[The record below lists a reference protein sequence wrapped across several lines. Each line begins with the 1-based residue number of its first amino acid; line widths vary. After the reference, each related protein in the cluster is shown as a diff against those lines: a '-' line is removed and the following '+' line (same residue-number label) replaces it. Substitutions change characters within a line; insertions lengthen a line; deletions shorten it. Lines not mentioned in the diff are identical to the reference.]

1 MKKTISTYWP
11 VAILLP
17 ITLAFCMHAGDGN
30 GAAKRHEETS
40 VAGVS
45 AELARAI
52 SLGFVEDDEAQSAAI
67 ATQKTL

>member
-17 ITLAFCMHAGDGN
+17 VVLAFCMHAGESGTV
-30 GAAKRHEETS
+30 AAPRAQTG

-52 SLGFVEDDEAQSAAI
+52 SLGFVDDEDAAPATV

>member
-17 ITLAFCMHAGDGN
+17 IALAFCMHAGEGGN
-30 GAAKRHEETS
+30 SAVRREPAG

-52 SLGFVEDDEAQSAAI
+52 SLGFVDNDEAAPAAI
-67 ATQKTL
+67 PAQKTL

>member
-17 ITLAFCMHAGDGN
+17 VALTFCMHAGEGG
-30 GAAKRHEETS
+30 GATLRHEQTG

-52 SLGFVEDDEAQSAAI
+52 SLGFVEDDAVTPGALPA
-67 ATQKTL
+67 QKTL